1 MQLAIAPRQVDL
13 EEASDAELVELARQ
27 GVESAVRAIVGRYNR
42 RLFRVA
48 RGVVRDDAEAE
59 DIVQET
65 YVRAFTHLD
74 SFRGQALL
82 STWLT
87 RIALNEAL
95 GRVRRRRSTVELDE
109 LETESSRQGGCLIM
123 FPSMS
128 PSASPE
134 AEAGRNQVRQ
144 VLESAVDDLP
154 EAFRVVFV
162 LRDVEGMSTE
172 ETAAQLSLKTETV
185 KTRLHRARRLLR
197 TAVAKRLET
206 EFSGLFPFAGARC
219 AQTADR
225 VVERLRSEG
234 MLKA

>member
-1 MQLAIAPRQVDL
+1 MQLAVAPRQVDL
-13 EEASDAELVELARQ
+13 EALGDAELVELARQ
-27 GVESAVRAIVGRYNR
+27 GVESAVRAIVRRYNR

-65 YVRAFTHLD
+65 YVRAFTNLE
-74 SFRGQALL
+74 SFRGEALL

-95 GRVRRRRSTVELDE
+95 GRVRRRRPTVELDE
-109 LETESSRQGGCLIM
+109 LETESGWQGGCLIM
-123 FPSMS
+123 FPSAS
-128 PSASPE
+128 PPASPE
-134 AEAGRNQVRQ
+134 TEAGRNQVRQ
-144 VLESAVDDLP
+144 VLESAVDELP
-154 EAFRVVFV
+154 DAFRPVFV
-162 LRDVEGMSTE
+162 LRDIEGLSTE

-197 TAVAKRLET
+197 KAVAERLTT
-206 EFSGLFPFAGARC
+206 EFSGLFPFGGARC
-219 AQTADR
+219 ARTADR

-234 MLKA
+234 VLTT